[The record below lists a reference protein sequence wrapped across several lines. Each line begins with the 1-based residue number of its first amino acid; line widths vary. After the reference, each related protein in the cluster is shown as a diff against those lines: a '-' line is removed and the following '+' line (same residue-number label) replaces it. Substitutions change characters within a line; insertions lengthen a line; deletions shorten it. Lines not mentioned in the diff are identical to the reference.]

1 MLPSEGPFHR
11 HHYSCRIKERQ
22 RGSEFDQAR
31 SPSSFIPRKMSA
43 DLAHTINPDQ
53 ATFLGFGLEGIFYG
67 KSLRVHLLLF
77 GTAAFLFCRPR
88 VLKNHTIIPIIFATI
103 ILLALCTIHFALN
116 FDNVY
121 VSTMVSPR
129 PHISGETHKLI
140 VADSSFILADF
151 VGQLVLI
158 YRCYLVWAQNVWIII
173 LPFLIALGALGNV
186 WNVRYRDCYENQ
198 SHWRTSPYGPRAH
211 GRRDI
216 FALDHPQLHHFGA
229 DRRPTLV
236 DDTRARQLRP
246 LENALHG
253 RQRADSSTARDG
265 IIIESGALFLVV
277 QFIFIVLFAIGHPA
291 QALMEPIAVQVYAI
305 APLLIVVR
313 VATGNSYEQTTTTSL
328 GSSNPTR
335 ETRSTLNFTAPK
347 VHKVTETKSSVSDS
361 EFEMG
366 PAFARG
372 LTSLS
377 ESESV

>member
-67 KSLRVHLLLF
+67 KSLRIHLLLF

-173 LPFLIALGALGNV
+173 LPFLIALGALACGMSVTGIVMKISPTGEQVPTALVPMGDATFSLSIILNFITSALIVGRLWWMTRGLDNSVLSKTRSTGGNA
-186 WNVRYRDCYENQ
+186 Q
-198 SHWRTSPYGPRAH
+198 
-211 GRRDI
+211 
-216 FALDHPQLHHFGA
+216 
-229 DRRPTLV
+229 TL
-236 DDTRARQLRP
+236 A
-246 LENALHG
+246 
-253 RQRADSSTARDG
+253 QRATG

-313 VATGNSYEQTTTTSL
+313 VATGNSYEQTTTTSF
-328 GSSNPTR
+328 GSSNQTR